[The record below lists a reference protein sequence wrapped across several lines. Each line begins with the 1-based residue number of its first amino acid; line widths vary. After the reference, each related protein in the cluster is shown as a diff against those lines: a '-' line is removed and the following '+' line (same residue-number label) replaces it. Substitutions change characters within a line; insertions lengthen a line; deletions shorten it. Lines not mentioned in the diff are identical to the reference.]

1 MSKAYRYLF
10 QSLAVGPVR
19 LPNRI
24 VFAAHLTNL
33 SEDGLPG
40 ERLAYYYR
48 ERARGGA
55 GLIITEEQSV
65 HPTDRAYEKLIDAY
79 REAVIPGYR
88 LITGLVHQYGTKIF
102 AQINHNGSQA
112 SSIYTGLP
120 LWAPSPVRDPL
131 FREVPGEMDRL
142 DILRLVDGYALAAG
156 HVREG
161 GFDGLELQASHSSI
175 LRQFISPLTNHRRDE
190 YGGSLE
196 NRLRLVLEVAGAV
209 RNVAGERLALGIRLC
224 GDEFTD
230 GGLTLDDTVELAR
243 RLDQA
248 GLFDYIN
255 ISAGIATRN
264 LYLVEGSMATP
275 PGYSVY
281 MSSAVRK
288 AVKIPVVAVGRIKDP
303 VFAEQILREGHAD
316 LIGMVRAQIAD
327 PCLARKACQGLE
339 GTIRTC
345 LSCNQDCIG
354 RVGLNKSI
362 GCVQNP
368 AVGQEKSRGEGCLQ
382 PAPRPRLVLVAGGGP
397 AGLAAAKTAA
407 LRGHRVILWEKENV
421 LGGQVRLAA
430 RLPGRAEFLEV
441 VRNLK
446 NGLEEA
452 GVELKLGCAAGP
464 DRIMAEKPDAVIIAT
479 GSRPQHPPALGGGD
493 NVYSVRQVL
502 EEELKLGSNVLVVD
516 LQGFYQAAGIA
527 ELLAGKGNR
536 VEIASPNLYVGQ
548 GLGPTLD
555 LEMWLW
561 RAHRLGI
568 IMTPNVSVLGVEGST
583 VRGVHNYSGRE
594 VEWRNIH
601 SVVTAAPNRA
611 ADELYCALKGKVT
624 ALYRIG
630 DCLAPRRVDAAVLD
644 GYRVAG
650 GL

>member
-1 MSKAYRYLF
+1 MSRAYRYLF
-10 QSLAVGPVR
+10 QNIQIGPVR
-19 LPNRI
+19 LNNRI
-24 VFAAHLTNL
+24 VFTAHLTNL
-33 SEDGLPG
+33 SENGLPG

-65 HPTDRAYEKLIDAY
+65 HPTDRAYEKLIEAY
-79 REAVIPGYR
+79 REDVIPGYR
-88 LITGLVHQYGTKIF
+88 LITGMVHQYGTKIF
-102 AQINHNGSQA
+102 AQLNHNGNQG

-131 FREVPGEMDRL
+131 FREVPKEMDRF
-142 DILRLVDGYALAAG
+142 DIARLVAGYALAAV

-175 LRQFISPLTNHRRDE
+175 LRQFLSPLTNHRLDQ
-190 YGGSLE
+190 YGGSLD
-196 NRLRLVLEVAGAV
+196 NRLRLVLEVAAAV
-209 RNVAGERLALGIRLC
+209 RNVVGEQLALGIRLS

-230 GGLTLDDTVELAR
+230 GGLTQEDTVEIAR

-255 ISAGIATRN
+255 TSVGIATRN
-264 LYLVEGSMATP
+264 LYLVEGSMAMP

-281 MSSAVRK
+281 MSSAIRK

-303 VFAEQILREGHAD
+303 VQAEQILREGHAD

-327 PCLARKACQGLE
+327 PWLANKALQGMNDS
-339 GTIRTC
+339 IRTC

-354 RVGLNKSI
+354 RVGLNKTI

-368 AVGQEKSRGEGCLQ
+368 AVGQEKTRGEGCLQ
-382 PAPRPRLVLVAGGGP
+382 PAPKSRLVLVAGGGP

-407 LRGHRVILWEKENV
+407 LRGHRVILWEKEDV
-421 LGGQVRLAA
+421 CGGQVRLAA
-430 RLPGRAEFLEV
+430 RLPYREEFLDLI
-441 VRNLK
+441 RNLRHC
-446 NGLEEA
+446 LEEA
-452 GVELKLGCAAGP
+452 GVELRLGCAASP
-464 DRIMAEKPDAVIIAT
+464 EKILAEKPDAVIVAT
-479 GSRPQHPPALGGGD
+479 GSLPQHPPALAGGE
-493 NVYSVRQVL
+493 NLYTARQVL
-502 EEELKLGSNVLVVD
+502 EEEPELGQNVLVVD
-516 LQGFYQAAGIA
+516 LQGFYQAAGVA
-527 ELLAGKGNR
+527 ELLAGRGKR
-536 VEIASPNLYVGQ
+536 VEIVSPNLYVGQ

-555 LEMWLW
+555 LEMWYR
-561 RAHRLGI
+561 RAHQLGI
-568 IMTPNVSVLGVEGST
+568 TMTPDVTVLAVEGST

-594 VEWRNIH
+594 VEWRGVD
-601 SVVTAAPNRA
+601 SVVTAAPNRVN
-611 ADELYCALKGKVT
+611 DELYFALKGKVA

-630 DCLAPRRVDAAVLD
+630 DCLAPRRVDAAILE
-644 GYRVAG
+644 GYRVAA